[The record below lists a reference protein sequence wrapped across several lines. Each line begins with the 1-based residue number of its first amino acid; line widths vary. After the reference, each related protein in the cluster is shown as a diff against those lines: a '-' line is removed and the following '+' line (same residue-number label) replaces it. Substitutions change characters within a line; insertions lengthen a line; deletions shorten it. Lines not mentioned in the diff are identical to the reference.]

1 MAVYQW
7 SPPEKFTFRKPE
19 EWVKWIRR
27 FERFRQASGLAQK
40 SEENQVNALVY
51 AMGEEADNIL
61 CSFHLLEENSKK
73 FTTVRDSF
81 ERYFIKKRNVIYE
94 RTKFNLRV
102 QKPEETVDSFIT
114 DLHSLAECEYG
125 DLHDQLIRDR
135 IVVGL
140 LDKKLSEKLQM
151 DSELTLEKAVTIAK
165 QSEAVKQQQSTL
177 HSKSDTKNS
186 C

>member
-40 SEENQVNALVY
+40 SEETQVNALVY
-51 AMGEEADNIL
+51 AMGKEADGIFR
-61 CSFHLLEENSKK
+61 SFRLTEGDSKK
-73 FTTVRDSF
+73 YDTVKESF
-81 ERYFIKKRNVIYE
+81 ENYFIKKRNVIFE

-102 QKPEETVDSFIT
+102 QTAEESVDNFIT
-114 DLHSLAECEYG
+114 DLHSLAEFCEYG

-140 LDKKLSEKLQM
+140 RDKKLSKQLQM
-151 DSELTLEKAVTIAK
+151 DSALTLEKAVTRAR
-165 QSEAVKQQQSTL
+165 QSEAVKQ
-177 HSKSDTKNS
+177 
-186 C
+186 